1 MPVYVDKATNPLG
14 RMKMS
19 HMLAD
24 TEDELHAMAEK
35 VGLRRAW
42 FQSHRTPHYDL
53 CQQKRKWRS
62 IWARL
67 KLAIASSSN

>member
-1 MPVYVDKATNPLG
+1 
-14 RMKMS
+14 MS
-19 HMLAD
+19 HMFAD

-53 CQQKRKWRS
+53 CQQKRKM
-62 IWARL
+62 
-67 KLAIASSSN
+67 AIDLGAI